1 MAMREYEQRYPL
13 HPLMEARQACG
24 EGRLHRVREIYEDT
38 YGVEIDVNSG
48 NPSWLVLKMMGEE
61 EEALEVLRRF
71 EFDDVPFI
79 LSAWLAYP
87 SFDPTP
93 FSALMAILERENVE
107 RAPTKALPYAC
118 SQPDQ

>member
-1 MAMREYEQRYPL
+1 M
-13 HPLMEARQACG
+13 
-24 EGRLHRVREIYEDT
+24 REIYEDI

-61 EEALEVLRRF
+61 EKALEVLRYF

-79 LSAWLAYP
+79 LSAWLSYP

-93 FSALMAILERENVE
+93 FPALMAILERENVE

-118 SQPDQ
+118 SQSDQ